1 MATKG
6 TKVPS
11 VYKVPTKADP
21 ELKLFAE
28 SIKEAVEVRLGR
40 RGDPRDRAI
49 TLRELIDSGMA
60 QELLD
65 NPFDPNAGIGGIDFR
80 GTQGYTD
87 FTIPPTPTGFSVTA
101 SYTSFILAW
110 DNPQMTNFGNTEVW
124 RSTTSSIGDAIKVD
138 TTSAFVWSEEVGYAK
153 TYYYWVRHVSNS
165 EVFGAYSSSG
175 NGTTSIDIAA
185 VMSNLTQTLADLPG
199 YSTLT
204 SLISSS
210 TGTAA
215 TVIKSASAPT
225 QRASG
230 DALTTNDIWYDTDD
244 GQVYT
249 RNAANNAW
257 VAARDATLVNI
268 VGSTSYTGSSLTAA
282 LASAQSDV
290 VTLTSANSSR
300 VSEITNLTATVDT
313 KAKTF
318 VQTSAPT
325 ATAVGDIWIDSD
337 DNNKMYRASAVGSSN
352 WVAVRDTANDNYP
365 RVFTQASAPTAVNT
379 GDLWFDSDDDN
390 KQYRWNG
397 SSWVEVRDITTQAA
411 VATEATARAT
421 ADTANATLI
430 TNLTSTVDTKT
441 QTFVQN
447 SAPTAIAVGDLW
459 IDANDN
465 NKLYRASAVGASNWV
480 AVRDTLNDNYPRV
493 FSQNSEPTAVNTG
506 DLWFDTND
514 SNKQYRWDGS
524 NWVAVRDVISQ
535 AAITSEASTRATND
549 AANATAITT
558 LETSTNNA
566 LTGKAST
573 ASVTAVQN
581 AVTNGTSSQAGYGV
595 AVNAN
600 GAVAGMYLMADSSNN
615 LSNNTSTSNIIFE
628 ASQVTIRNPNAGGSD
643 IVPFTVLTSTDAAG
657 NPAGVYIDQAFIKA
671 ASITSAQIGS
681 LSANL
686 VNAVAINAGS
696 ISTGTL
702 NAARVATNSLDIA
715 GKSIVDSIG
724 RIDGIAGQSGSVS
737 NVTELNRGSFAQK
750 PFHIC
755 TIASTAGNPDHVL
768 NEVLSSPLFTH
779 QFTTF
784 NYSGNRKF
792 IIQAGVDYEGTI
804 SSSSESLFVMSMRQ
818 TSNTSAY
825 TSTTAGD
832 YLASERFSGSS
843 SFAIGIKNLN
853 AQVSLP
859 GNTTFTIWCFGKT
872 DDVSGSSAGNFEG
885 GYIQVFG
892 LNK

>member
-11 VYKVPTKADP
+11 VYKVPSKADP
-21 ELKLFAE
+21 ELKQFAE

-65 NPFDPNAGIGGIDFR
+65 NPFDPNAGVGGIDFE
-80 GTQGYTD
+80 GTTVTD
-87 FTIPPTPTGFSVTA
+87 YTIPPTPTGFSVSA

-110 DNPQMTNFGNTEVW
+110 DNPQMGNLANTEVW

-138 TTSAFVWSEEVGYAK
+138 STSAFVWSEEVGYAK
-153 TYYYWVRHVSNS
+153 TYHYWVRHVSTS
-165 EVFGAYSSSG
+165 GIEGQYSSSG
-175 NGTTSIDIAA
+175 TGTTSIDIGA
-185 VMSNLTQTLADLPG
+185 VMANLTETLADLPG

-210 TGTAA
+210 AGTAA

-225 QRASG
+225 QRDGG
-230 DALTTNDIWYDTDD
+230 DALTGNDIWYDTDD
-244 GQVYT
+244 GQVHT

-290 VTLTSANSSR
+290 VTLTNANTAR
-300 VSEITNLTATVDT
+300 VSEITELEAITNGYSNSSTIA
-313 KAKTF
+313 AAI
-318 VQTSAPT
+318 TS
-325 ATAVGDIWIDSD
+325 
-337 DNNKMYRASAVGSSN
+337 
-352 WVAVRDTANDNYP
+352 
-365 RVFTQASAPTAVNT
+365 
-379 GDLWFDSDDDN
+379 
-390 KQYRWNG
+390 
-397 SSWVEVRDITTQAA
+397 
-411 VATEATARAT
+411 EATARANG
-421 ADTANATLI
+421 DTANATSI
-430 TNLTSTVDTKT
+430 TNLTSTVDNKT

-447 SAPTAIAVGDLW
+447 NAPTAIAVGDLW
-459 IDANDN
+459 IDSNDN

-493 FSQNSEPTAVNTG
+493 FSQTSAPTAVNTG

-514 SNKQYRWDGS
+514 DNKQYRWDGS

-549 AANATAITT
+549 SANATAITT
-558 LETSTNNA
+558 LETATNNA

-581 AVTNGTSSQAGYGV
+581 AVTNGTGSQAGYGV

-628 ASQVTIRNPNAGGSD
+628 AGQVTIRNPHGSN
-643 IVPFTVLTSTDAAG
+643 IVPFTVLTSTDGAG
-657 NPAGVYIDQAFIKA
+657 NPAGVYIDQSYIKN
-671 ASITSAQIGS
+671 ASIAAAQIGS
-681 LSANL
+681 LSADL

-696 ISTGTL
+696 IDAGTLDADRIGATSITGGKIAADTLSIDGVAIGGSIGTINGTTVASASIYEYSEIYTSAWNTTGRRHVADTTQSTG
-702 NAARVATNSLDIA
+702 S
-715 GKSIVDSIG
+715 DSG
-724 RIDGIAGQSGSVS
+724 ESGSIPS
-737 NVTELNRGSFAQK
+737 
-750 PFHIC
+750 I
-755 TIASTAGNPDHVL
+755 TADSSILGN
-768 NEVLSSPLFTH
+768 SPIMTFT
-779 QFTTF
+779 FTTF
-784 NYSGNRKF
+784 DWGSGTRKHLF
-792 IIQAGVDYEGTI
+792 LFAGNISGSPAGSSYRTEGALAFVCRATTSATDYTATSGYVFSTGKTMSSSTAVIGSQVLSEQADLNPNTQYYVWLFGGVDDI
-804 SSSSESLFVMSMRQ
+804 SNESLYDASITVM
-818 TSNTSAY
+818 
-825 TSTTAGD
+825 
-832 YLASERFSGSS
+832 
-843 SFAIGIKNLN
+843 
-853 AQVSLP
+853 
-859 GNTTFTIWCFGKT
+859 
-872 DDVSGSSAGNFEG
+872 
-885 GYIQVFG
+885 G